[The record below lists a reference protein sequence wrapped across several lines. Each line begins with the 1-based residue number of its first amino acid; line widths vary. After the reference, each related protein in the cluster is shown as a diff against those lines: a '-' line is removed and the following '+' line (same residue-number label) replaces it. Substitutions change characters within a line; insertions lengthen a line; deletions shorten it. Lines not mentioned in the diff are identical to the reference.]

1 MDKHAVIGENLIKE
15 TISRIKPIQQA
26 SYMNVKKRLNNL
38 TKPVGS
44 LGRLEELAQRYA
56 AIRGG
61 NAKLEKKVIFTFAGD
76 HGVTE
81 EGVSAYPKE
90 VTVQMVF
97 NFLQGGAGVNVLA
110 RHVGADVIVVDMGVD
125 YDFKPAAGL
134 VVKKVAKGTRNMAMG
149 AAMTRDEA
157 VKGIKAGIELA
168 EEWAQKGV
176 DIIGTGDMGIG
187 NTTPSSAITAVMT
200 GESVEDVTGRG
211 TGISDEIFRSKV
223 DIIKRAIEINKPNPD
238 DPIDVLSK
246 VGGFE
251 IAGIAGLI
259 LGAASRNIP
268 VVLDGF
274 ISGAGALIASR
285 LQPSVCDYLFASHL
299 SVERGHKVI
308 IAKIGQKALL
318 DLNLRLGEGTGA
330 ALGIGLVEAGFK
342 ILTQMATFDEA
353 GVSKEIKS

>member
-1 MDKHAVIGENLIKE
+1 MDKIKE
-15 TISRIKPIQQA
+15 TIDRIKPIQQV
-26 SYMNVKKRLNNL
+26 SYLNVKKRLDNL

-61 NAKLEKKVIFTFAGD
+61 NAAKLEKKVIFTFAGD

-90 VTVQMVF
+90 VTVQMVL
-97 NFLQGGAGVNVLA
+97 NFLRGGAGVNVLA
-110 RHVGADVIVVDMGVD
+110 RHAGAEVIVVDMGVD

-134 VVKKVAKGTRNMAMG
+134 VIKKIAKGTRNMYRG

-157 VKGIKAGIELA
+157 VKGIEAGIELA
-168 EEWAQKGV
+168 GEWSQKGV

-200 GESVEDVTGRG
+200 GEFVEDVTGRG
-211 TGISDEIFRSKV
+211 TGIGDEVFRRKV

-259 LGAASRNIP
+259 LGAASKNIP
-268 VVLDGF
+268 VVVDGF
-274 ISGAGALIASR
+274 ISGAGALIAAG
-285 LQPSVCDYLFASHL
+285 LQPAVSDYLFASHL
-299 SVERGHKVI
+299 SVESGHKAI
-308 IAKIGQKALL
+308 LAKIGQKAML

-342 ILTQMATFDEA
+342 ILTQMATFEGA
-353 GVSKEIKS
+353 GVSKEIKN